1 MVTSFM
7 DASASFNEENKLVE
21 DGELLIPG
29 LTNPQPLA
37 KNKIKIK
44 IFLFFIN
51 FM

>member
-1 MVTSFM
+1 M
-7 DASASFNEENKLVE
+7 DESVSFNEENKLFE

-37 KNKIKIK
+37 KNMIKIN
-44 IFLFFIN
+44 IFLFFMN